1 MAEAG
6 FLQPF
11 TYFQLVFGTSL
22 GIFLFGE
29 ILQTPTLIGM
39 IVIVAAGL
47 FTLWRAQKPKKIKVL
62 VIIRPNP
69 LKFTANPQVL
79 PKF

>member
-47 FTLWRAQKPKKIKVL
+47 FTLWRAQKAKED
-62 VIIRPNP
+62 
-69 LKFTANPQVL
+69 
-79 PKF
+79 